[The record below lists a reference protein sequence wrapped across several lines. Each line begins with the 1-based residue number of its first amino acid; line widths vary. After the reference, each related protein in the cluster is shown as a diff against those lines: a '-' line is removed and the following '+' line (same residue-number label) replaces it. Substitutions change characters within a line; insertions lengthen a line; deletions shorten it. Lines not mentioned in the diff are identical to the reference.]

1 MDEWFFFETN
11 NNAEKLRKVMI
22 EHPNLPVIFSCLNEN
37 YDSHITDDMKVEV
50 GEVFN
55 SKLYGDDYVFTERE
69 DLEDR
74 LYDIYE
80 DGDVSSLDYDYVAL
94 TEEEWVNRKLA
105 ESEKY
110 WIPCIIVSVG

>member
-11 NNAEKLRKVMI
+11 NNAEKLRKVMV

-55 SKLYGDDYVFTERE
+55 SKMYGDDYVFTERE

-74 LYDIYE
+74 LYDEYE
-80 DGDVSSLDYDYVAL
+80 ELSDTFYEPPIG
-94 TEEEWVNRKLA
+94 EEEWVKKEMA
-105 ESEKY
+105 CSEKY